1 MPPSSRP
8 NRGAM
13 SYQGVL
19 RRQQGR
25 TLAEDD
31 KDVAGALARLSETSD
46 GDLFLRWIHQ
56 QTLGRTLP
64 DDASDGALRASEAR
78 KSFAATIFNML
89 DRGLKRNA
97 AVGNPRK
104 Q

>member
-1 MPPSSRP
+1 
-8 NRGAM
+8 M
-13 SYQGVL
+13 SYHGVV

-25 TLAEDD
+25 VLANDD
-31 KDVAGALARLSETSD
+31 NDVAAALARLSETSD

-56 QTLGRTLP
+56 QTIGRTLP

-78 KSFAATIFNML
+78 KSFAATIYNML

-97 AVGNPRK
+97 SAKRNGD
-104 Q
+104 

>member
-1 MPPSSRP
+1 
-8 NRGAM
+8 M

-19 RRQQGR
+19 RRSQGKR
-25 TLAEDD
+25 LEEADTS
-31 KDVAGALARLSETSD
+31 VAAALARLSQTED

-56 QTLGRTLP
+56 QTLGRPLP

-97 AVGNPRK
+97 GAGRK
-104 Q
+104 RD